1 MSKMLSKIKQTGL
14 LAACCVAAA
23 GCQEAPTAPMASE
36 YEVMAVAPADRMLSS
51 AYSATI
57 RGRQDI
63 DIYPQVSGTLTKVCV
78 TEGERV
84 KNGQPLFI
92 IDQVPYQAAL
102 QTAEANVKAAEAQ
115 LATAQLTYDSKQEL
129 YKENVVSEFDLN
141 TAKNALQAAKA
152 QLAQTKAQEVNAR
165 NNLSYTVVKSPSDGV
180 VGTLPYRVGALVSA
194 SIPQPL
200 TTVSDNSDM
209 YVYFSMNEN
218 QLLEMIRQYGSK
230 DSALKQMPEIDLQLS
245 DKSQYAR
252 KGKIETISGVIDRST
267 GTVSLRAV
275 FPNNEGLLHSGGTG
289 NVIIPVEKSGA
300 LVIPQKA
307 TFEIQDKRYVY
318 KVVDGKAQS
327 APVQVT
333 RVDGGQE
340 FIVDEGLTA
349 GDVIVVEGVGL
360 LREGTPITPKTA
372 GAQAAPAAPDA
383 EPAAADNQTKED

>member
-14 LAACCVAAA
+14 LAACCVAAC

-36 YEVMAVAPADRMLSS
+36 YEVMAVAPADRTLSS

-129 YKENVVSEFDLN
+129 YKENVISEFDLN

-200 TTVSDNSDM
+200 TTVSDNSNM

-289 NVIIPVEKSGA
+289 NVIIPVEKIGA

-333 RVDGGQE
+333 KVNGGQE
-340 FIVDEGLTA
+340 FIVDEGLNA

-360 LREGTPITPKTA
+360 LREGTPITPKSA
-372 GAQAAPAAPDA
+372 GTQTTPAEPAA
-383 EPAAADNQTKED
+383 AAADNQTKED